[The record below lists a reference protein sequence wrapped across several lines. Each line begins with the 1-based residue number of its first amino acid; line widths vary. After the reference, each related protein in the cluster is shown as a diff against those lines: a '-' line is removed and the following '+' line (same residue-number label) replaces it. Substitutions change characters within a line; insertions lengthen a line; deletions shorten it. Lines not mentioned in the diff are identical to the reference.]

1 MRFLNFWDSLSLGAG
16 GVGTFG
22 RLRSDEYEGGV
33 VTDECDV
40 DGRDDGE
47 AAAARRLADEAVSRG
62 CGVPCRD
69 RALNSVSRLSRNNCS
84 N

>member
-1 MRFLNFWDSLSLGAG
+1 MGII
-16 GVGTFG
+16 G

-33 VTDECDV
+33 VAEECDV

-47 AAAARRLADEAVSRG
+47 AAAAAARRLAEEADSRG

-69 RALNSVSRLSRNNCS
+69 RALSSVSLLSRSNCS